1 MVRDVHQQRDER
13 GAKFVCQPV
22 CVALLP
28 HTSKDFESACDE
40 HFDCAPPDS
49 SGGSGYHHTPIGRH
63 LQPSW
68 LRMYGYSIHHLQRTS
83 MPGWPGPGPAFH
95 WAEAFVSA
103 ECYDPSVSESIIYCG
118 GEN

>member
-28 HTSKDFESACDE
+28 HTSKDFESACNE

-49 SGGSGYHHTPIGRH
+49 RGGSGYYHTSIGRH
-63 LQPSW
+63 LQTSCVGCRVSPI
-68 LRMYGYSIHHLQRTS
+68 LHVQRTS
-83 MPGWPGPGPAFH
+83 MSAWPGPGPAFH
-95 WAEAFVSA
+95 WAEAFISA
-103 ECYDPSVSESIIYCG
+103 GC
-118 GEN
+118 